1 MCFSSSD
8 DGIKETL
15 LLSPFSCRSV
25 VKDLPRM
32 CIMGN
37 EMMTDEQEANM
48 RGYFVCSSF
57 CSTIPFIYFSPSPPI
72 AFSTRLGIK
81 CLDTIIIAS
90 RLITRED
97 TCAQINR
104 GRSLLSAI
112 VIISERCPVEEF
124 QRSISP
130 SPSPQLSRVLTPPF
144 HMLPRR
150 CRTGSCTVDRPQRA
164 VRESYLLL
172 HCSPHPLLQ
181 PFSCSVCSV
190 FALGF
195 TS

>member
-1 MCFSSSD
+1 M
-8 DGIKETL
+8 
-15 LLSPFSCRSV
+15 R
-25 VKDLPRM
+25 
-32 CIMGN
+32 
-37 EMMTDEQEANM
+37 TDKQ
-48 RGYFVCSSF
+48 RQVF
-57 CSTIPFIYFSPSPPI
+57 
-72 AFSTRLGIK
+72 
-81 CLDTIIIAS
+81 
-90 RLITRED
+90 
-97 TCAQINR
+97 
-104 GRSLLSAI
+104 LSAI

-172 HCSPHPLLQ
+172 HCSPQPLLQ

-195 TS
+195 TLNFSLTTHCLSSLCHKQYNIHYPATRTPRFYVWMGVSMCVCEYIGM